1 MQLRREIDA
10 GSVHDTLGGTVG
22 ATLPPAYDDVPS
34 RRKPGH
40 TPMSST
46 ASGGTAAV
54 AGGGDADLESQ
65 SVLRPAKFD

>member
-1 MQLRREIDA
+1 MRREVDA
-10 GSVHDTLGGTVG
+10 GSVHDTLCGTMG

-34 RRKPGH
+34 RRKLGH

-46 ASGGTAAV
+46 ASGGTAAIAV
-54 AGGGDADLESQ
+54 GGDVDLEGQ